1 MKLFSKK
8 EYLINSIIFFS
19 IISLITLY
27 KCLLGFKADLFF
39 EPGDP
44 LAWKNLAI
52 QIYEKGV
59 FQEPF
64 PKDQPFRSWRTPG
77 YAFYLSILK
86 YLNILNFF
94 FVFFMN
100 ILFLTAGF
108 LLAYLIS
115 KNFIKNKNII
125 YIIIIYCVITHI
137 GTLSAIAQKN
147 MNECLYF
154 FMISGSIYLI
164 LSKNN
169 WLNTIGFFILGLS
182 VLVRSTILPL
192 MFLLFIFLV
201 IISLYLKKNLIK
213 IKYTLILIPLIL
225 WLIRNYLIFNE
236 FGFFIGSNSDHL
248 LLGTFKEVDWNFIDN
263 VYNNVHNKIK
273 SFEILRSELRMKLAI
288 SRILENPFQ
297 YIIIKLDVIIRHLF
311 DHFAIIPLTLLFSK
325 ILFLNKK
332 LLFLKTNKII
342 LILTILSIL
351 FLLINS
357 ITIYNPRYGVI
368 ASFYLSLFSIITYL
382 KMKKL

>member
-1 MKLFSKK
+1 
-8 EYLINSIIFFS
+8 
-19 IISLITLY
+19 
-27 KCLLGFKADLFF
+27 
-39 EPGDP
+39 
-44 LAWKNLAI
+44 
-52 QIYEKGV
+52 
-59 FQEPF
+59 
-64 PKDQPFRSWRTPG
+64 
-77 YAFYLSILK
+77 
-86 YLNILNFF
+86 
-94 FVFFMN
+94 MN
-100 ILFLTAGF
+100 ILFLTASFF
-108 LLAYLIS
+108 LAFLIS

-154 FMISGSIYLI
+154 FMISLSIYLI

-169 WLNTIGFFILGLS
+169 WLNMSGFFILGLS
-182 VLVRSTILPL
+182 ILVRSTILPL
-192 MFLLFIFLV
+192 MVLLFIFL
-201 IISLYLKKNLIK
+201 IILSLYLKKNLIK
-213 IKYTLILIPLIL
+213 IKYTLILMPLIL

-263 VYNNVHNKIK
+263 VYNNVHSKIK
-273 SFEILRSELRMKLAI
+273 SFEILRSEMRMKLAI

-297 YIIIKLDVIIRHLF
+297 YILIKLDVIIRHLF
-311 DHFAIIPLTLLFSK
+311 DHFAIIPLILLFSK
-325 ILFLNKK
+325 ILLLNKK
-332 LLFLKTNKII
+332 LLFLKKNKII
-342 LILTILSIL
+342 LILSILSIL

-382 KMKKL
+382 KIKKL

>member
-1 MKLFSKK
+1 
-8 EYLINSIIFFS
+8 
-19 IISLITLY
+19 
-27 KCLLGFKADLFF
+27 
-39 EPGDP
+39 
-44 LAWKNLAI
+44 
-52 QIYEKGV
+52 
-59 FQEPF
+59 
-64 PKDQPFRSWRTPG
+64 
-77 YAFYLSILK
+77 
-86 YLNILNFF
+86 
-94 FVFFMN
+94 MN
-100 ILFLTAGF
+100 ILFLIASFF
-108 LLAYLIS
+108 LAFLIS

-154 FMISGSIYLI
+154 FMISLSIYLI

-169 WLNTIGFFILGLS
+169 WLNMSGFFILGLS
-182 VLVRSTILPL
+182 ILVRSTILPL
-192 MFLLFIFLV
+192 MVLLFIFL
-201 IISLYLKKNLIK
+201 IILSLYLKKNLIK

-263 VYNNVHNKIK
+263 VYNNVHSKIK
-273 SFEILRSELRMKLAI
+273 SFEILRSEMRMKLAI

-297 YIIIKLDVIIRHLF
+297 YILIKLDVIIRHLF
-311 DHFAIIPLTLLFSK
+311 DHFAIIPLILLFSK
-325 ILFLNKK
+325 ILLLNKK
-332 LLFLKTNKII
+332 LLFLKKNKII
-342 LILTILSIL
+342 LILSILSIL

-368 ASFYLSLFSIITYL
+368 ASFYLSLFLIITYL
-382 KMKKL
+382 KTKKL

>member
-1 MKLFSKK
+1 
-8 EYLINSIIFFS
+8 
-19 IISLITLY
+19 
-27 KCLLGFKADLFF
+27 
-39 EPGDP
+39 
-44 LAWKNLAI
+44 
-52 QIYEKGV
+52 
-59 FQEPF
+59 
-64 PKDQPFRSWRTPG
+64 
-77 YAFYLSILK
+77 
-86 YLNILNFF
+86 
-94 FVFFMN
+94 MN

-263 VYNNVHNKIK
+263 VYNNVHSKIK

-382 KMKKL
+382 KIKKL